1 MFIVA
6 PAHSANRA
14 GAAIDALRRALVAPA
29 LPVSAAPAVIA
40 APDPA
45 APPNP
50 FAQALAGR
58 TVAAMVVTRA
68 DDQHGVVSIEGRNVP
83 VLARLPIAGEVLTL
97 RFAAAAPA
105 VGSSLALPIAALA
118 GAAAPPVTVGALAQA
133 LSEMARLPVTPVPL
147 GAIPAAID
155 HPQAWAD
162 ALAGVLRDSGVFY
175 ESHVARWTLGQYPLS
190 VLRREPQAM
199 QAQGPAIGDGMQA
212 TAPVGG
218 ASSAALGGSASAR
231 AIPEVIPE
239 AMRGI
244 VREQLDMLENRNL
257 AVAIDAWPGQSVRL
271 TIHDDGDAAPV
282 PDAPARTWTTT
293 IKLELPRLGT
303 LHVRLALHGDHLT
316 LAVIANPASAARLD
330 QSAAGFST
338 ALANAGITLA
348 GVRIDHDAAH

>member
-6 PAHSANRA
+6 PALSANRA

-29 LPVSAAPAVIA
+29 LPTGAVPVVNA

-50 FAQALAGR
+50 FAQGLIGR
-58 TVAAMVVTRA
+58 TVAAIVVARA
-68 DDQHGVVSIEGRNVP
+68 DDQHGIVSIEGRNVP
-83 VLARLPIAGEVLTL
+83 VVAQLPGPGETLTL
-97 RFAAAAPA
+97 RFAVAAPA
-105 VGSSLALPIAALA
+105 VGANAALPVAAMA
-118 GAAAPPVTVGALAQA
+118 GTTAPPVTFGATAYA

-155 HPQAWAD
+155 HPRAWAD

-175 ESHVARWTLGQYPLS
+175 ESHVARWSQGQYPLS

-199 QAQGPAIGDGMQA
+199 QSASPANGDGVQA
-212 TAPVGG
+212 AAPAGASAATGG
-218 ASSAALGGSASAR
+218 ASATAR
-231 AIPEVIPE
+231 VVPEVIPE

-244 VREQLDMLENRNL
+244 VREQLDMLENRQL
-257 AVAIDAWPGQSVRL
+257 AVAIDAWPGQSVHL
-271 TIHDDGDAAPV
+271 TIHDDGDAAQA

-293 IKLELPRLGT
+293 IKLDLPQLGT
-303 LHVRLALHGDHLT
+303 LHARLALRGDHLT

-330 QSAAGFST
+330 QSTAGFSA

>member
-6 PAHSANRA
+6 PALSTNGA

-29 LPVSAAPAVIA
+29 LPAGAIPVVGAV
-40 APDPA
+40 PDPA

-68 DDQHGVVSIEGRNVP
+68 DDQHGIVSIEGRNVP
-83 VLARLPIAGEVLTL
+83 VIAQLPVAGETLTL

-105 VGSSLALPIAALA
+105 PGSGPALPVAAMA

-175 ESHVARWTLGQYPLS
+175 ESHVARWSLGQYPLS

-199 QAQGPAIGDGMQA
+199 QSVSRAIGDGVQA
-212 TAPVGG
+212 IAG
-218 ASSAALGGSASAR
+218 ASAAAVGESASAR
-231 AIPEVIPE
+231 AIPAVIPE

-244 VREQLDMLENRNL
+244 VREQLDMLENRSL

-271 TIHDDGDAAPV
+271 TIHDDGDAAPAT
-282 PDAPARTWTTT
+282 DAPTRAWTTT
-293 IKLELPRLGT
+293 IKLDLPRLGT
-303 LHVRLALHGDHLT
+303 LHARLALRGDHLT

-330 QSAAGFST
+330 ESATGFSA

-348 GVRIDHDAAH
+348 GVRIDHDAVH

>member
-6 PAHSANRA
+6 PALSANRA

-29 LPVSAAPAVIA
+29 LPVGAAPAVIA

-50 FAQALAGR
+50 FAQGLAGR

-68 DDQHGVVSIEGRNVP
+68 DQQHGVVSIDGRNVP
-83 VLARLPIAGEVLTL
+83 VIAQLPIAGETLTL

-105 VGSSLALPIAALA
+105 VGSSLSLPIAALA

-133 LSEMARLPVTPVPL
+133 LSEIARLPVTPVPL

-175 ESHVARWTLGQYPLS
+175 ESHVARWSLGQYPLS

-199 QAQGPAIGDGMQA
+199 QALGPAIGDGVQA
-212 TAPVGG
+212 AAG
-218 ASSAALGGSASAR
+218 ATLAALGESASAR

-239 AMRGI
+239 TIRGI

-271 TIHDDGDAAPV
+271 TIHDNGDTAPV
-282 PDAPARTWTTT
+282 PDAPARAWTTT

-303 LHVRLALHGDHLT
+303 LHARLALHGDHLT

>member
-6 PAHSANRA
+6 PALSANGA

-29 LPVSAAPAVIA
+29 LPAGAIPVVGAV
-40 APDPA
+40 PDPA

-68 DDQHGVVSIEGRNVP
+68 DDQHGIVSIEGRNVP
-83 VLARLPIAGEVLTL
+83 VIAQLPVAGETLTL

-105 VGSSLALPIAALA
+105 PGSGPALPVAAMA
-118 GAAAPPVTVGALAQA
+118 GAVAPPVTVGALAQA

-175 ESHVARWTLGQYPLS
+175 ESHVARWSLGQYPLS

-199 QAQGPAIGDGMQA
+199 QSLSRAIGDGVQA
-212 TAPVGG
+212 IAG
-218 ASSAALGGSASAR
+218 ASAAAVGESASAR

-244 VREQLDMLENRNL
+244 VREQLDMLENRSL
-257 AVAIDAWPGQSVRL
+257 TVAIDAWPGQSVRL
-271 TIHDDGDAAPV
+271 TIHDDGDAAPAT
-282 PDAPARTWTTT
+282 DAPARAWTTT
-293 IKLELPRLGT
+293 IKLDLPRLGT
-303 LHVRLALHGDHLT
+303 LHARLALRGDHLT

-330 QSAAGFST
+330 ESATGFSA